1 MSEVEGDLEI
11 VKPYQF
17 ELVASDSS
25 SESDTEADDDSGDEN
40 GLRSRDWQEFACM
53 TIKDNPSW
61 FQKYTMTYSYYCRC
75 QCGNYVIMP
84 TTSRFAVTVY
94 VNSTQGSRIA

>member
-17 ELVASDSS
+17 ERVASDSS
-25 SESDTEADDDSGDEN
+25 SESDTEADDDDSVDEN
-40 GLRSRDWQEFACM
+40 GLRSRDWQEVACM

-61 FQKYTMTYSYYCRC
+61 FQKYTMTCI
-75 QCGNYVIMP
+75 QLLL
-84 TTSRFAVTVY
+84 
-94 VNSTQGSRIA
+94 